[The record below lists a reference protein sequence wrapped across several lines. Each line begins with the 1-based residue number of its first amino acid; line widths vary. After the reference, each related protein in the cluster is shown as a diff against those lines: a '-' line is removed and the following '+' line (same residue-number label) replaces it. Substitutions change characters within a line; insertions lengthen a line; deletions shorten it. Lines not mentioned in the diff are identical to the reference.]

1 MSNFEKANDLARKWI
16 DSMGGLSNIN
26 HIYGDD
32 VSMLI
37 YTLRD
42 AGLLIPN
49 LPEPYRPG
57 IFKVVSSSLGIRS
70 VQAAEDQIVLHGY
83 KTRHA
88 SVSEARRLA
97 LALLA
102 ACEHVEKEKENENE

>member
-1 MSNFEKANDLARKWI
+1 MSNFDRAVEALNDV
-16 DSMGGLSNIN
+16 DV
-26 HIYGDD
+26 IYGEL
-32 VSMLI
+32 VGNEVYVTALEA
-37 YTLRD
+37 
-42 AGLLIPN
+42 AGLLMPD

-57 IFKVVSSSLGIRS
+57 IFKVVSPYLGIRS

-88 SVSEARRLA
+88 VIGEARRLA

-102 ACEHVEKEKENENE
+102 ACEYAEKEQSNDR